1 MKRTKQ
7 MTDEIKKGYNWNKTV

>member
-1 MKRTKQ
+1 MKCTKQ